1 MQYQSF
7 PGVRGD
13 SSSFE
18 KLKALR
24 LPSLG
29 GKRFLDVG
37 CNEGFFCGY
46 ALHAGATAAMG
57 IDRSH
62 EATVRARE
70 RFPDATFLCQSWDDL
85 PEGSFDVILLASAL
99 HYARDQA
106 ALIHRLMAALNDDG
120 VLVLELGIAPSGK
133 KEWVSVVRSIDER
146 LFPSRSQLQ
155 EVLASYAW
163 KIIGYSCEQA
173 GDPIPRYV
181 VHIRKLRPA
190 VFLLTSQPASG
201 KSTLCRTAFANGCMP
216 VVSGD
221 SVLGRIAR
229 GQLVAPQP
237 LQQLV
242 SADYDST
249 AIAQLTDKIFTAGLG
264 EALFDIWC
272 ATAGDGQFVIDAYLT
287 DSQELAFKSYL
298 TKRGYL
304 PVTLS
309 WQMDISM
316 ANQLDAQ
323 QRADAYQHYL
333 EQAEPPENL
342 RCFKVTPPPAQQG
355 HKELPHWHLD
365 SPRQGQAV
373 TDSVAV
379 SGWVMPRDHRQLERI
394 RGYIRGTKDATHY
407 REFSLTQQRPDVL
420 ASLQLTAQQCSAP
433 CGFRFSV
440 SRSTLSD
447 GAELGIVVD
456 GQAIPLAH
464 INEGKPKTVSDSRIV
479 PVRWQRWVR
488 RWIKQ
493 R

>member
-13 SSSFE
+13 SCSFE

-46 ALHAGATAAMG
+46 ALHAGAAAAMG

-62 EATVRARE
+62 EATVRAQE
-70 RFPDATFLCQSWDDL
+70 RFPAATFLCQSWDTL

-99 HYARDQA
+99 HYANDQA
-106 ALIHRLMAALNDDG
+106 ALIDRLMAALTDDG

-133 KEWVSVVRSIDER
+133 KEWVSVARSIDER

-155 EVLASYAW
+155 EVLADYAW
-163 KIIGYSCEQA
+163 KIIGHSCEQA

-201 KSTLCRTAFANGCMP
+201 KSTLCRTAFANSNMP

-221 SVLGRIAR
+221 TVLGRIAR

-237 LQQLV
+237 LHQLV
-242 SADYDST
+242 SASYEST
-249 AIAQLTDKIFTAGLG
+249 AIAKLTDEIFTAGLG
-264 EALFDIWC
+264 ETLFDIWC
-272 ATAGDGQFVIDAYLT
+272 AMAGGGQFVLDAYLT
-287 DSQELAFKSYL
+287 DEQEQAFKGYL
-298 TKRGYL
+298 TERGYL

-309 WQMDISM
+309 WQMDVSM

-323 QRADAYQHYL
+323 QRAEAYQHYL
-333 EQAEPPENL
+333 EQAEPPESL

-355 HKELPHWHLD
+355 GQELSHWHLD

-373 TDSVAV
+373 TDTVTV
-379 SGWVMPRDHRQLERI
+379 SGWVMPRDHAQLDRV
-394 RGYIRGTKDATHY
+394 RGYIKSTKKDTNH
-407 REFSLTQQRPDVL
+407 REFSLTQQRADVL
-420 ASLQLTAQQCSAP
+420 ASLQLTAQQCAAP

-440 SRSTLSD
+440 AKADLGD
-447 GAELGIVVD
+447 GVELGVLVD
-456 GQAIPLAH
+456 GHAVPLAH
-464 INEGKPKTVSDSRIV
+464 ISEGKPQAVADSRSM
-479 PVRWQRWVR
+479 PVRWQRWVK
-488 RWIKQ
+488 RWVKQ

>member
-70 RFPDATFLCQSWDDL
+70 RFPAATFLCQSWDTL
-85 PEGSFDVILLASAL
+85 PEGPFDVILLASAL
-99 HYARDQA
+99 HYASDQA
-106 ALIHRLMAALNDDG
+106 ALIHRLMEALSDDG

-133 KEWVSVVRSIDER
+133 KEWVSVARSIDER

-155 EVLASYAW
+155 EVLAGYAW
-163 KIIGYSCEQA
+163 KIIGHSCEQA

-201 KSTLCRTAFANGCMP
+201 KSTLCRTAFANSSMP

-221 SVLGRIAR
+221 TVLGRIAR
-229 GQLVAPQP
+229 GQLAAPQP
-237 LQQLV
+237 LLQLV
-242 SADYDST
+242 SASYDST
-249 AIAQLTDKIFTAGLG
+249 AIAQLTDKIFTAGLS
-264 EALFDIWC
+264 ETLFDIWC
-272 ATAGDGQFVIDAYLT
+272 TTAGDGQFVLDAYLT
-287 DSQELAFKSYL
+287 DEQEVAFKNYL
-298 TKRGYL
+298 TERGYL

-309 WQMDISM
+309 WQMDVSM

-323 QRADAYQHYL
+323 QRAEAYQRYL
-333 EQAEPPENL
+333 EQAEPPESL
-342 RCFKVTPPPAQQG
+342 RCFKVAPLPSQHGRQM
-355 HKELPHWHLD
+355 LPHWHLD

-373 TDSVAV
+373 SDTVTV
-379 SGWVMPRDHRQLERI
+379 SGWIMPRDHRQLDGVRV
-394 RGYIRGTKDATHY
+394 YIKSTKDVANP
-407 REFSLTQQRPDVL
+407 REVSLTQQRPDVL
-420 ASLQLTAQQCSAP
+420 ASLQLTAQQCPAP
-433 CGFRFSV
+433 CGFRFSIARAV
-440 SRSTLSD
+440 LSD
-447 GAELGIVVD
+447 GAELGVLVD
-456 GQAIPLAH
+456 DQAIPLAH
-464 INEGKPKTVSDSRIV
+464 ITEGKPQAALDSQIV
-479 PVRWQRWVR
+479 PVRWQRWVK
-488 RWIKQ
+488 RWIK

>member
-46 ALHAGATAAMG
+46 ALHAGAAAAMG

-70 RFPDATFLCQSWDDL
+70 RFPAATFLCQSWDTL
-85 PEGSFDVILLASAL
+85 PEGPFDVILLASAL
-99 HYARDQA
+99 HYASDQA
-106 ALIHRLMAALNDDG
+106 ALIHRLMEALSDDG
-120 VLVLELGIAPSGK
+120 VLVLELGIASSGK
-133 KEWVSVVRSIDER
+133 KEWVSVARSIDER

-155 EVLASYAW
+155 EVLAGYAW
-163 KIIGYSCEQA
+163 KIIGHSCEQA

-201 KSTLCRTAFANGCMP
+201 KSTLCRTAFANSSIP

-221 SVLGRIAR
+221 TVLGRIAR
-229 GQLVAPQP
+229 GQLAAPQS

-242 SADYDST
+242 SAGYDST
-249 AIAQLTDKIFTAGLG
+249 AIAQLTDTIFTAGLSG
-264 EALFDIWC
+264 TLFDIWC
-272 ATAGDGQFVIDAYLT
+272 ATAGDGQFVLDAYLT
-287 DSQELAFKSYL
+287 DEQEVAFKNYL
-298 TKRGYL
+298 TERGYL

-309 WQMDISM
+309 WQMDVSM

-323 QRADAYQHYL
+323 QRAEAYQRYL
-333 EQAEPPENL
+333 EQAEPPERL
-342 RCFKVTPPPAQQG
+342 RCFKVAPLPTQKRLQM
-355 HKELPHWHLD
+355 LPHWHLD

-373 TDSVAV
+373 SDTVTV
-379 SGWVMPRDHRQLERI
+379 SGWVMPRDHRHLAGVRV
-394 RGYIRGTKDATHY
+394 YIKSTKDVANP
-407 REFSLTQQRPDVL
+407 REVLLTQQRPDVL
-420 ASLQLTAQQCSAP
+420 TSLQLTTQQCPAP
-433 CGFRFSV
+433 CGFRFSIA
-440 SRSTLSD
+440 RADLND
-447 GAELGIVVD
+447 GAELGVLVD
-456 GQAIPLAH
+456 GQPIPLVH
-464 INEGKPKTVSDSRIV
+464 INEGKPQAASDSQIV
-479 PVRWQRWVR
+479 PVRWQRWVK

-493 R
+493 